1 MLFCFK
7 FEHNLKIKK
16 MKKSIKQLKFEKLSK
31 NELMN
36 INSIKIEGAS
46 GKNGGN
52 PDGLNGPCGTEPSPN
67 EPNYKAEYQLWKNCI
82 EMYEN
87 PTSAGTCIF

>member
-1 MLFCFK
+1 
-7 FEHNLKIKK
+7 
-16 MKKSIKQLKFEKLSK
+16 MKKSINQLKFEKLSK

-36 INSIKIEGAS
+36 INSLKIEGAS
-46 GKNGGN
+46 GKSGGN
-52 PDGLNGPCGTEPSPN
+52 PDGLNGPCGTEPSPTQ
-67 EPNYKAEYQLWKNCI
+67 PNYEAAYILWKNCI